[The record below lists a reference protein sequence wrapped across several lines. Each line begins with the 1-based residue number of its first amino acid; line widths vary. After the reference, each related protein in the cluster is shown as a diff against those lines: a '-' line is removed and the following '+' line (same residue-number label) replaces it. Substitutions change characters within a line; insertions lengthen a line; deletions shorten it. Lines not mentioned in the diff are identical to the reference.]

1 MNTFVDYFRIHSDN
15 VNRCMGEMIAMFREF
30 DITELEIPYLEEN
43 ETELS
48 ISRVYEDYY
57 YTDYISKVKVVGENE
72 FTSIKV
78 VALDGEERWL
88 ADYITEDVYMVYDCI
103 YWIFDKMKNHGK
115 AE

>member
-1 MNTFVDYFRIHSDN
+1 MNTFVDYFRIHYDN
-15 VNRCMGEMIAMFREF
+15 VSRCVKEMIAMFREF
-30 DITELEIPYLEEN
+30 GITELEIPYLEDG

-72 FTSIKV
+72 FTTIKV

-88 ADYITEDVYMVYDCI
+88 ADYFIEDTYMVYDCI

-115 AE
+115 TE

>member
-1 MNTFVDYFRIHSDN
+1 MREV
-15 VNRCMGEMIAMFREF
+15 IAMFREF
-30 DITELEIPYLEEN
+30 GITELEIPYLDEK

-72 FTSIKV
+72 FTTIKV

-88 ADYITEDVYMVYDCI
+88 ADYIIEDTYMVYDRI

-115 AE
+115 TE